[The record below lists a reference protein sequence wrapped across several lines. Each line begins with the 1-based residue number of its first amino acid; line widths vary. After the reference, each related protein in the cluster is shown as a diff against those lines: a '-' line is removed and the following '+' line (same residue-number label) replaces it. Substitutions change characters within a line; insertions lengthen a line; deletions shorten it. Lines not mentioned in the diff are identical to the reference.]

1 MPFTSK
7 AQGRLMYAVANNPKL
22 GKKLGIP
29 SKVAKEMV
37 EKTPSMKGLPE
48 KKKK

>member
-22 GKKLGIP
+22 AKQMGIP
-29 SKVAKEMV
+29 QKVAKEMT
-37 EKTPSMKGLPE
+37 EKTPSMKRLPE
-48 KKKK
+48 KKK

>member
-1 MPFTSK
+1 MPLMSK

-37 EKTPSMKGLPE
+37 EKTPSMKGMPE
-48 KKKK
+48 KKK